1 MTGYRMPM
9 SRLGA
14 ALLATWR
21 PWWLG
26 PIVVI
31 IAAIIAMVVLMNP
44 FAPTDAF
51 VYYSAGEQLNAGHNL
66 YSLQPGDTVIAANP
80 PYWTVPLLSP
90 PLIGVLWRPFAALGY
105 TGMLLGWILTA
116 AAFLT
121 ALALVARRAP
131 AVTLLIVGALAVPV
145 AWQLMLGNVNGLLA
159 LGLVMLWRW
168 RDHPGWAGTLVAFM
182 VAVKVTPVVLAWWLV
197 TTRQWRATG
206 WFLAMSTVL
215 LLVAAVGAG
224 VGTISTYLD
233 VMLHTSTVG
242 TSDLSAAGSLRALG
256 VPAGLAA
263 LAPWIV
269 VTVGLGAIWF
279 LRARPRI
286 SFAIAVCVLVLG
298 SPVVQH
304 YWYALLIVALG
315 ALPDSTRPDL
325 PHDRRGGHRGDGHAK
340 HARSESRHSQGV
352 STRGSA
358 PRGTANDAASC
369 RRTLPKSADRPID
382 RTSAPLCW
390 WSRAPLIVRYRA
402 SLALPPLTWPA
413 SVHRYLPSAHL
424 RNVNGGRRE
433 PELRPRRPG
442 YAAGSG
448 RVGG

>member
-1 MTGYRMPM
+1 MG
-9 SRLGA
+9 RLGA

-26 PIVVI
+26 PTVVM

-51 VYYSAGEQLNAGHNL
+51 VYYSAGERLNAGHQL

-90 PLIGVLWRPFAALGY
+90 PLVGVLWRPFAALGY
-105 TGMLLGWILTA
+105 TGMLLGWMLTA
-116 AAFLT
+116 AAFLA

-159 LGLVMLWRW
+159 LALVMLWRW
-168 RDHPGWAGTLVAFM
+168 RDRPGCAGTLVALM

-206 WFLAMSTVL
+206 WFLAMSTGL

-242 TSDLSAAGSLRALG
+242 TSDLSAAGLLRALG

-269 VTVGLGAIWF
+269 VAAGLGAIWF

-286 SFAIAVCVLVLG
+286 SFAIAVSVLVLG
-298 SPVVQH
+298 SPVVQQD
-304 YWYALLIVALG
+304 WFALLIVALG
-315 ALPDSTRPDL
+315 ALPDSTKHDL
-325 PHDRRGGHRGDGHAK
+325 PRDRRDGHRRDGHAM
-340 HARSESRHSQGV
+340 HARSEPRPSHGVGSRP
-352 STRGSA
+352 SA

-369 RRTLPKSADRPID
+369 GRTQPRVGRSPAREHE
-382 RTSAPLCW
+382 RAPCW
-390 WSRAPLIVRYRA
+390 WSRAPLIVRPRA
-402 SLALPPLTWPA
+402 SLAFPPLTWPA
-413 SVHRYLPSAHL
+413 VLAHVPAFGLPSQRA
-424 RNVNGGRRE
+424 RRTARIGV
-433 PELRPRRPG
+433 PAPRPRYPS
-442 YAAGSG
+442 GSG
-448 RVGG
+448 RVDG